1 LKNKLKKNYKLI
13 FLVIGS
19 IVFIFLIINLGLK
32 NIIEN
37 ISKTGVWFIP
47 IILVWFIIYL
57 LNTFTWFVAQKHA
70 KSKIKYS
77 TLLSIHIS
85 SSAINYLTPIVS
97 LGGEPYRILNASEY
111 MDEENAVSSTL
122 LYNIFHVLSHLIFW
136 SICCL
141 ISLLIFRDVTM
152 FILSL
157 IVFVVLSVV
166 IFLFIIGFKKGFL
179 DIIMKVFKGR
189 LIFKKLNNYIEK
201 KEAKILIID
210 KTIRGF
216 YSNKRKYFYLV
227 ILSELLARIAAS
239 SEIYFILYSL
249 NIVVSPFQAIY
260 IYGAM
265 SLFLNLLFFI
275 PMETGSK
282 EASLYYIV
290 GTLGISSQIGIYVSL
305 ISRIREFFWII
316 IGMILIKLNKS
327 KKSKPQLKHNK
338 NEV

>member
-1 LKNKLKKNYKLI
+1 LNKIFKNNYKLI

-19 IVFIFLIINLGLK
+19 IVFIYLVANLGLK

-57 LNTFTWFVAQKHA
+57 LNTFTWFIAQKND
-70 KSKIKYS
+70 SSRIKYS

-111 MDEENAVSSTL
+111 MDDKNAVSSTL

-141 ISLLIFRDVTM
+141 ISLMIFRDGTM

-157 IVFVVLSVV
+157 IIFVVLSAV
-166 IFLFIIGFKKGFL
+166 IFLFIVGFRKGFL
-179 DIIMKVFKGR
+179 SVLLNLFKGR

-201 KEAKILIID
+201 KEAKILIVD
-210 KTIRGF
+210 KSIRGF
-216 YSNKRKYFYLV
+216 YSNKRKYFYVL
-227 ILSELLARIAAS
+227 IFSELLARIAAS
-239 SEIYFILYSL
+239 AEIYFILYSI
-249 NIVVSPFQAIY
+249 NIVISPFQAIY

-275 PMETGSK
+275 PMETGTK
-282 EASLYYIV
+282 EVSLYYIV

-305 ISRIREFFWII
+305 VSRIREFFWII

-327 KKSKPQLKHNK
+327 KTSKK
-338 NEV
+338 